1 MTSTLST
8 TQETLEMSSLVP
20 IGVLAEN
27 TLPNI
32 AMKVASEP
40 LAASQTRMTKE
51 AELKVCIYQKEEIC
65 NIINA
70 ILLTPNCN

>member
-1 MTSTLST
+1 MTSKLST
-8 TQETLEMSSLVP
+8 TQEALEMSSLVP

-32 AMKVASEP
+32 AMKVASES

-51 AELKVCIYQKEEIC
+51 AGNESMYISKRGNLEHHQC
-65 NIINA
+65 NSSN
-70 ILLTPNCN
+70 T